1 MIKWLVI
8 TSAFSLAQRLGGKD
22 EKALPCDWDKAYKA
36 LGLIN
41 SSANNSNDKIKP
53 QISKFTIGLPSHFH
67 LIIILIAFFFFFFL
81 FACLFCCYC
90 FETGSLPVLLSWNW
104 YVDQAGFELRKIL
117 LGLKTPG

>member
-22 EKALPCDWDKAYKA
+22 EKALPCDWDKAYKT

-41 SSANNSNDKIKP
+41 SSANNSNDKIKS

-67 LIIILIAFFFFFFL
+67 LIIILIAFSLF
-81 FACLFCCYC
+81 FACLFV
-90 FETGSLPVLLSWNW
+90 FVSRLFWNCS
-104 YVDQAGFELRKIL
+104 VGQAGFELRKIL
-117 LGLKTPG
+117 LGLKTCAITPG

>member
-67 LIIILIAFFFFFFL
+67 LIIILIAFFFFFFFL
-81 FACLFCCYC
+81 LVCFVVIVLRLDLSLSCCPG
-90 FETGSLPVLLSWNW
+90 TGM
-104 YVDQAGFELRKIL
+104 
-117 LGLKTPG
+117 